1 MTIKNTVFDLGNV
14 LIEYDP
20 RRIVGEVFDDP
31 DEVDL
36 IVSAVFE
43 SHGWKQLDRGVIT
56 FEQHQE
62 RLISLFPEYDDQ
74 ITWLLAHWH
83 ESPRIIPGMPEIIH
97 NIHSA
102 GYDLY
107 LLSNA
112 NSRYYDFAPELE
124 ILKYFKGI
132 TISAELHLLKPET
145 EIYYRFREIHHLVP
159 AECLFI
165 DDMQENVEGAVRSGW
180 HAYRFKDAESLWIF
194 LEKLLKY

>member
-1 MTIKNTVFDLGNV
+1 MTIKNIVFDLGNV

-20 RRIVGEVFDDP
+20 RRIVSAVLDDP

-43 SHGWKQLDRGVIT
+43 SIGWKQLDRGVIT
-56 FEQHQE
+56 FEQHRE
-62 RLISLFPEYDDQ
+62 LLISRFPEYEDE

-83 ESPRIIPGMPEIIH
+83 ESTRIIPGMPEIIR
-97 NIHSA
+97 NVHSA
-102 GYDLY
+102 GYDLF

-112 NSRYYDFAPELE
+112 NSRYHVFAPELD
-124 ILKYFKGI
+124 ILNYFKGI
-132 TISAELHLLKPET
+132 TISAELHLLKPEL
-145 EIYYRFREIHHLVP
+145 EIYDRFCEIHDLFP

-180 HAYRFKDAESLWIF
+180 HAYRFKDAASLTIF
-194 LEKLLKY
+194 LENMQKS